1 MIKQCFIATISCFV
15 LTGVANAGDDLFEEM
30 FAPYSQRTEGV
41 TVSAGNA
48 KAINSATHIV
58 DPWPAY
64 AKDRH
69 IPANGERMVGAFE
82 RYRDVKK
89 IMETPPTLEPDT
101 ISTSEVT
108 GGGNSSGGGNS
119 GNSDSSQ

>member
-1 MIKQCFIATISCFV
+1 MIKQCLIAAISYFS
-15 LTGVANAGDDLFEEM
+15 LTGAASAGDDLFEEM
-30 FAPYSQRTEGV
+30 FAPYSQRIEGV

-48 KAINSATHIV
+48 KAINSATHII
-58 DPWPAY
+58 DPWPPY
-64 AKDRH
+64 ANDRH

-108 GGGNSSGGGNS
+108 GGGGDSSGGGNS
-119 GNSDSSQ
+119 GSSQ